1 MSPSRVT
8 PHEEGRAALYALTA
22 ALLLPG
28 SSDDGERLLAALR
41 ETDVS
46 HTVGDGNTL
55 ADVRSALGELGL
67 VRRDGIAKM
76 EDHVGMLCEA
86 MGLLVAGAPGV
97 APRPLA
103 QQRAFFEAHL
113 APWYRTCAN
122 DISAR
127 TPTSLVASRT

>member
-28 SSDDGERLLAALR
+28 SSDDGERLLAARR

-55 ADVRSALGELGL
+55 ADVRSALGQLGSCAET
-67 VRRDGIAKM
+67 VSRKWRIMSECCAK
-76 EDHVGMLCEA
+76 
-86 MGLLVAGAPGV
+86 
-97 APRPLA
+97 
-103 QQRAFFEAHL
+103 Q
-113 APWYRTCAN
+113 
-122 DISAR
+122 
-127 TPTSLVASRT
+127 